1 MFIDH
6 PLIKKDSVE
15 EREYQTSV
23 ARSAMERST
32 LVVLPTGMGKTVV
45 ALLVIAETL
54 SRSRGKILL
63 LAPTK
68 PLVEQHSRFLSDF
81 LMGSRVAVMTGNV
94 DPEERELLWKENDV
108 IVSTPQVV
116 ANDLKQERVPLDQVQ
131 LIVFDEAHRAVG
143 NYAYVAVAEQ
153 YKPLGH
159 LVLGMTASPG
169 SQREKVKEVCQNLG
183 IENIEV
189 RTEHDP
195 DVIKYVQDVH
205 IQFIEVDLPP
215 ELRRATT
222 VLGSLYE
229 ECLREL
235 VAMGML
241 PDSDRIS
248 TKDLLALGKHA
259 AGPAEG
265 GGEEQEDLPR
275 A

>member
-1 MFIDH
+1 M
-6 PLIKKDSVE
+6 
-15 EREYQTSV
+15 
-23 ARSAMERST
+23 
-32 LVVLPTGMGKTVV
+32 
-45 ALLVIAETL
+45 
-54 SRSRGKILL
+54 
-63 LAPTK
+63 
-68 PLVEQHSRFLSDF
+68 
-81 LMGSRVAVMTGNV
+81 
-94 DPEERELLWKENDV
+94 ENDV

-116 ANDLKQERVPLDQVQ
+116 ANDLKQERVTLDQVQ

-153 YKPLGH
+153 YKPFGH

-222 VLGSLYE
+222 ILGSLYE

-241 PDSDRIS
+241 PDSDRVS
-248 TKDLLALGKHA
+248 TKDLLALGNTLQARLKAGERNKRIYRALSVNAMAIKVEHA
-259 AGPAEG
+259 IELGETQGASALSAYLDRLQVEAESDQSSKAARAMV
-265 GGEEQEDLPR
+265 ETEQFKAVRTMCIPCASSTPR
-275 A
+275 CPG

>member
-54 SRSRGKILL
+54 QPAWGKVLL

-68 PLVEQHSRFLSDF
+68 PLVEQHSRFLKD
-81 LMGSRVAVMTGNV
+81 LLVGKKVAVMTGRSTRRR
-94 DPEERELLWKENDV
+94 RELLWMENDV

-116 ANDLKQERVPLDQVQ
+116 ANDLRMERVRLDQVQ

-143 NYAYVAVAEQ
+143 NYAYVDGRRAVQ
-153 YKPLGH
+153 GH
-159 LVLGMTASPG
+159 WADLVLGMTASPG

-189 RTEHDP
+189 RTEQDP
-195 DVIKYVQDVH
+195 DVDRYVHDVQM
-205 IQFIEVDLPP
+205 QFVEVELPP
-215 ELRRATT
+215 GAAACHHHPRLVSMRNASRNWCAWACWRTATASAPRT
-222 VLGSLYE
+222 
-229 ECLREL
+229 CW
-235 VAMGML
+235 
-241 PDSDRIS
+241 
-248 TKDLLALGKHA
+248 
-259 AGPAEG
+259 
-265 GGEEQEDLPR
+265 PR
-275 A
+275 AERCRLD